1 MAIQYNSREEK
12 KAEAPQLREK
22 KSTFKE
28 EKEKELKQNFD
39 DEVNWNYLFMN

>member
-1 MAIQYNSREEK
+1 MAIQYNKREEK
-12 KAEAPQLREK
+12 KAEPALREK